1 MDIYTTTLL
10 RQIVAQL
17 KEPSTHLLD
26 MYLPLVQTGD
36 TEEIQFDVDTSKP
49 RITPFVSPLRPGVV
63 LDSPGY
69 KTNVFKPAYAKDK
82 RRHLPN
88 RPLKR
93 LAGEQIGGEMSPM
106 QRREMALAVDVMD
119 QLEMLVRRR
128 AVMASEVLRTG
139 KKTVTGEGYPTVV
152 VDFGRDAAL
161 TIALLTTA
169 RWGETDVEPLDNL
182 ESWINLTV
190 AKSGAAAT
198 SITMDPLAWQL
209 FRESD
214 KVDKRLDTRRGSTA
228 TMETAPLAR
237 DQRRGRARYVG
248 FVGEIDIRI
257 YQEAYVD
264 AAGAEQQVLP
274 DYTVMGAAPADFLG
288 TQAYGVIQDEKAGY
302 TAQQYF
308 IKSWLEEDPAVRW
321 LLLQA
326 SLLPDARAVVTTSWW
341 PSPAGQGRFARRV
354 MRGAWPRPP
363 HTWSTTCSRGC
374 RYWHRAR
381 PCAQRSTPRPE
392 TRQRHRRSQP
402 LPSR

>member
-248 FVGEIDIRI
+248 FVGEIDIWI

-288 TQAYGVIQDEKAGY
+288 TQAYGVIQDEKAG
-302 TAQQYF
+302 
-308 IKSWLEEDPAVRW
+308 
-321 LLLQA
+321 
-326 SLLPDARAVVTTSWW
+326 
-341 PSPAGQGRFARRV
+341 
-354 MRGAWPRPP
+354 
-363 HTWSTTCSRGC
+363 
-374 RYWHRAR
+374 
-381 PCAQRSTPRPE
+381 
-392 TRQRHRRSQP
+392 
-402 LPSR
+402 